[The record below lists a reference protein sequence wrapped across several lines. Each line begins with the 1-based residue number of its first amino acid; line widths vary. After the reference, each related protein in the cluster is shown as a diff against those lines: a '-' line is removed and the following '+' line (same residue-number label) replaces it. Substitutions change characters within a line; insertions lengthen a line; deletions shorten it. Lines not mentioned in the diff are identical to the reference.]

1 MVAVSVLATAC
12 GSDAS
17 VATIGG
23 TEVERDELLAWVEA
37 RGQISAVGETTV
49 DAAMTAEVLGELVSY
64 ESLLDLLAEHGTV
77 ADDEDLAAARDRL
90 LAAGFDERSPALA
103 RLTRWQAGLD
113 AIDAGDPGVRAAYA
127 AHADLYGHEL
137 CTSHILVST
146 AVDAHGVLDL
156 LAAGSDFGE
165 LARQVSQDPGSGAQ
179 GGALGCVPL
188 GAFVPTFERATL
200 GALAA
205 GEELVGP
212 VPSQFGSHVIRIDEV
227 RTVDP
232 ASFDDLGGRASM
244 VLLGIAS
251 MTRDVSID
259 GRFGTWDPVVGRVS
273 TPAAP
278 AED

>member
-1 MVAVSVLATAC
+1 MAVSVLATAC

-23 TEVERDELLAWVEA
+23 TEVERDELLAWLEA

-90 LAAGFDERSPALA
+90 LAAGFDEHSPALA

-146 AVDAHGVLDL
+146 VADAHGVLDL
-156 LAAGSDFGE
+156 LATGSDFGE

-205 GEELVGP
+205 GEELLGP

-273 TPAAP
+273 PPAAP

>member
-90 LAAGFDERSPALA
+90 LAAGFDEHSPALA

-205 GEELVGP
+205 GESLVGP

-232 ASFDDLGGRASM
+232 VPFDELGGRASM